1 MKQKNILIFTDKEE
15 EFVNL
20 LIKIGTKKTIAEML
34 VYLANTPEATSR
46 NIERGTDLRQS
57 EVSMGIRYLNE
68 RGWIKSREILSE
80 KDGRPAKTYS
90 LAVPVKEIIAAI
102 EKEKK
107 DEMNSRLAMV
117 RKMREYI

>member
-1 MKQKNILIFTDKEE
+1 MKQQDILIFTDREE

-68 RGWIKSREILSE
+68 RGWITCREIPSE
-80 KDGRPAKTYS
+80 KDGRPTKTYS
-90 LAVPVKEIIAAI
+90 LAVPVGEIIATI
-102 EKEKK
+102 EKGKK
-107 DEMNSRLAMV
+107 DEMNSRLALV
-117 RKMREYI
+117 RRMREYI